1 MPGTITAT
9 KISGSLD
16 AKHILIDV
24 LTQAQNLGGISQIF
38 RTVQVPQLTGTIPI
52 VKPGSVA
59 EDVEELEITDIE
71 TGDFLYVDFE
81 LKKDRVK
88 LARSDEAK
96 HRSNAGDPLAIQKMA
111 AASELAK
118 ILDKKTIT
126 ALQTAPQT
134 SGTAGVWSTATNSP
148 LADIGTA
155 VAALEF
161 PADFVIMPPAVFVK
175 YLSTNA
181 IQAIGTG
188 NPAALKGAAATVP
201 GYDLPIYVDKSGTIT
216 AKSALVGSAQG
227 FGACI
232 GVGPVEGREW
242 DDPNAGGR
250 VYQFDVFR
258 QVKAPIFKTDA
269 NLNASVYQ
277 ITGVIA

>member
-16 AKHILIDV
+16 AKHIVIDV
-24 LTQAQNLGGISQIF
+24 LTQAQEIGGISQIF
-38 RTVQVPQLTGTIPI
+38 RAVPVPKLTGTIPI
-52 VKPGSVA
+52 NKPGSVA
-59 EDVEELEITDIE
+59 EDVEELEVTDIE

-96 HRSNAGDPLAIQKMA
+96 HRSEGGDPLAIQKMA

-118 ILDKKTIT
+118 ILNKKVIT

-134 SGTAGVWSTATNSP
+134 SGSAGVWSTATNSP

-188 NPAALKGAAATVP
+188 NPAALKGCVGTVP
-201 GYDLPIYVDKSGTIT
+201 GYDLPIFVDKTGTVT
-216 AKSALVGSAQG
+216 AKSAIVGSAQG

-232 GVGPVEGREW
+232 GNGPVEVREW
-242 DDPNAGGR
+242 DDPNAGAR
-250 VYQFDVFR
+250 IYQLDVFR
-258 QVKAPIFKTDA
+258 QAKAPVFKTDA
-269 NLNASVYQ
+269 ALNASVYQ